1 MSGNRRKP
9 KTVKE
14 TATTRFAPET
24 GNPEAH
30 DYLDYV
36 RFLER
41 MRVGGADED
50 EDVLRRRPGARR
62 TAARRRSS

>member
-1 MSGNRRKP
+1 MMSGDRRRP
-9 KTVKE
+9 KTVEE
-14 TATTRFAPET
+14 TETIRFTPET

-36 RFLER
+36 EYLER
-41 MRVGGADED
+41 MRVGGADD
-50 EDVLRRRPGARR
+50 ENALRRRPGARR